1 MPRFS
6 RRQLLK
12 NSLIS
17 TALTALPTRLL
28 AASRPKLTVPPLI
41 DVRRGRPI
49 VLTMAEMGYNLD
61 GSHLVSVWGFN
72 GNYLGPTIKIKSGSF
87 AKLNY
92 HNNLPQHV
100 SLSIQGL
107 QASGELFGGA
117 TRVLKKGE
125 SWAPIVP
132 IEQPASTCWYR
143 SSTLANSAY
152 QTYRGLAGMWLIED
166 EQSIKSPLPNKYGVD
181 DIPLILQDMEFN
193 SDGLQ
198 LFRQNQP
205 YFVGN
210 RLLVNGSE
218 APYLEVPRG
227 WVRLRLVNASLAR
240 AYNLRLDNE
249 QEMTLIAQDL
259 GFLPQGK
266 TVKSFV
272 LAPGERVEIL
282 VNLTESEGVSLISGH
297 KRDVFDRV
305 KQFFSSEGELADN
318 TVLELRPLGEL
329 SAFAQKMA
337 VKFETDAGLMLKAKV
352 AQERTFEL
360 DVTNGLI
367 NQKRFDPRRIDV
379 LAKQGSIERWILTS
393 SRPVGFSVQGAKFIV
408 KSYNDEL
415 TQESELA
422 WKDTVWVN
430 GKIQI
435 LVRFEQPSS
444 NVYPFIFGS
453 SNLMLADMGCIGT
466 MVVQ

>member
-1 MPRFS
+1 MP
-6 RRQLLK
+6 
-12 NSLIS
+12 
-17 TALTALPTRLL
+17 
-28 AASRPKLTVPPLI
+28 
-41 DVRRGRPI
+41 
-49 VLTMAEMGYNLD
+49 
-61 GSHLVSVWGFN
+61 
-72 GNYLGPTIKIKSGSF
+72 
-87 AKLNY
+87 
-92 HNNLPQHV
+92 
-100 SLSIQGL
+100 
-107 QASGELFGGA
+107 
-117 TRVLKKGE
+117 
-125 SWAPIVP
+125 
-132 IEQPASTCWYR
+132 
-143 SSTLANSAY
+143 
-152 QTYRGLAGMWLIED
+152 IED

-352 AQERTFEL
+352 TQERTFEL

-379 LAKQGSIERWILTS
+379 LAKQGSTERWILTS

-408 KSYNDEL
+408 ESYNDEIA
-415 TQESELA
+415 QESELA

-435 LVRFEQPSS
+435 LVRFEQSSS

>member
-12 NSLIS
+12 SSLIS

-143 SSTLANSAY
+143 SSTLAN
-152 QTYRGLAGMWLIED
+152 
-166 EQSIKSPLPNKYGVD
+166 
-181 DIPLILQDMEFN
+181 
-193 SDGLQ
+193 
-198 LFRQNQP
+198 
-205 YFVGN
+205 
-210 RLLVNGSE
+210 
-218 APYLEVPRG
+218 
-227 WVRLRLVNASLAR
+227 
-240 AYNLRLDNE
+240 
-249 QEMTLIAQDL
+249 
-259 GFLPQGK
+259 
-266 TVKSFV
+266 
-272 LAPGERVEIL
+272 
-282 VNLTESEGVSLISGH
+282 
-297 KRDVFDRV
+297 
-305 KQFFSSEGELADN
+305 
-318 TVLELRPLGEL
+318 
-329 SAFAQKMA
+329 
-337 VKFETDAGLMLKAKV
+337 
-352 AQERTFEL
+352 
-360 DVTNGLI
+360 
-367 NQKRFDPRRIDV
+367 
-379 LAKQGSIERWILTS
+379 
-393 SRPVGFSVQGAKFIV
+393 
-408 KSYNDEL
+408 
-415 TQESELA
+415 
-422 WKDTVWVN
+422 
-430 GKIQI
+430 
-435 LVRFEQPSS
+435 
-444 NVYPFIFGS
+444 
-453 SNLMLADMGCIGT
+453 
-466 MVVQ
+466 

>member
-1 MPRFS
+1 
-6 RRQLLK
+6 
-12 NSLIS
+12 
-17 TALTALPTRLL
+17 
-28 AASRPKLTVPPLI
+28 
-41 DVRRGRPI
+41 
-49 VLTMAEMGYNLD
+49 MAEMGYNLD

-193 SDGLQ
+193 SDGVQ

-379 LAKQGSIERWILTS
+379 
-393 SRPVGFSVQGAKFIV
+393 F
-408 KSYNDEL
+408 
-415 TQESELA
+415 
-422 WKDTVWVN
+422 
-430 GKIQI
+430 
-435 LVRFEQPSS
+435 
-444 NVYPFIFGS
+444 
-453 SNLMLADMGCIGT
+453 
-466 MVVQ
+466 

>member
-1 MPRFS
+1 
-6 RRQLLK
+6 
-12 NSLIS
+12 
-17 TALTALPTRLL
+17 
-28 AASRPKLTVPPLI
+28 
-41 DVRRGRPI
+41 
-49 VLTMAEMGYNLD
+49 
-61 GSHLVSVWGFN
+61 
-72 GNYLGPTIKIKSGSF
+72 
-87 AKLNY
+87 
-92 HNNLPQHV
+92 
-100 SLSIQGL
+100 
-107 QASGELFGGA
+107 
-117 TRVLKKGE
+117 
-125 SWAPIVP
+125 
-132 IEQPASTCWYR
+132 
-143 SSTLANSAY
+143 
-152 QTYRGLAGMWLIED
+152 
-166 EQSIKSPLPNKYGVD
+166 
-181 DIPLILQDMEFN
+181 
-193 SDGLQ
+193 
-198 LFRQNQP
+198 
-205 YFVGN
+205 
-210 RLLVNGSE
+210 
-218 APYLEVPRG
+218 
-227 WVRLRLVNASLAR
+227 
-240 AYNLRLDNE
+240 
-249 QEMTLIAQDL
+249 MTLIAQDL

-408 KSYNDEL
+408 ESYNDEIA
-415 TQESELA
+415 QESELA
-422 WKDTVWVN
+422 WKDAVWVN

>member
-1 MPRFS
+1 
-6 RRQLLK
+6 
-12 NSLIS
+12 
-17 TALTALPTRLL
+17 
-28 AASRPKLTVPPLI
+28 
-41 DVRRGRPI
+41 
-49 VLTMAEMGYNLD
+49 
-61 GSHLVSVWGFN
+61 
-72 GNYLGPTIKIKSGSF
+72 
-87 AKLNY
+87 
-92 HNNLPQHV
+92 
-100 SLSIQGL
+100 
-107 QASGELFGGA
+107 
-117 TRVLKKGE
+117 
-125 SWAPIVP
+125 
-132 IEQPASTCWYR
+132 
-143 SSTLANSAY
+143 
-152 QTYRGLAGMWLIED
+152 MWLIEG

-193 SDGLQ
+193 TDGLQ

-329 SAFAQKMA
+329 SAFAQKME

-408 KSYNDEL
+408 ESYNDEIA
-415 TQESELA
+415 QESELA

-466 MVVQ
+466 IVVQ

>member
-1 MPRFS
+1 
-6 RRQLLK
+6 
-12 NSLIS
+12 
-17 TALTALPTRLL
+17 
-28 AASRPKLTVPPLI
+28 
-41 DVRRGRPI
+41 
-49 VLTMAEMGYNLD
+49 
-61 GSHLVSVWGFN
+61 
-72 GNYLGPTIKIKSGSF
+72 
-87 AKLNY
+87 
-92 HNNLPQHV
+92 
-100 SLSIQGL
+100 
-107 QASGELFGGA
+107 
-117 TRVLKKGE
+117 
-125 SWAPIVP
+125 
-132 IEQPASTCWYR
+132 
-143 SSTLANSAY
+143 
-152 QTYRGLAGMWLIED
+152 MWLIED

-193 SDGLQ
+193 SDGVQ

-337 VKFETDAGLMLKAKV
+337 VKFETDAGLMLKAKI

-367 NQKRFDPRRIDV
+367 NQKRFDPHRIDV

-408 KSYNDEL
+408 ESYNDEIA
-415 TQESELA
+415 QESELA

-435 LVRFEQPSS
+435 LVRFEQSSS